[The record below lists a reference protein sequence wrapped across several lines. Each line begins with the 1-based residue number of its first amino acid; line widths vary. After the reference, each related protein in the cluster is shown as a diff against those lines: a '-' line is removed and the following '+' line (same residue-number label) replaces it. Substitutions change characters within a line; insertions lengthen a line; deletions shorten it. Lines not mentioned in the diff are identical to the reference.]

1 MPESP
6 ASMVVVFYEKPGCA
20 NNTRQKALLAAAGHT
35 VQAKSLLT
43 EPWCAERLR
52 AFFGE
57 LPVAQWFNP
66 SAPRIKSGEVVP
78 AHLAADAALNLMLAD
93 PLLIRRPLLE
103 VNGERR
109 VGFDAVAVDAW
120 IGLRSPALRDE
131 DFESCRKG
139 QAAQPCP
146 VPATT

>member
-6 ASMVVVFYEKPGCA
+6 ASMIVVFYEKPGCA

-35 VQAKSLLT
+35 VQAKNLLT

-52 AFFGE
+52 AFFGD
-57 LPVAQWFNP
+57 LPVPQWFNP
-66 SAPRIKSGEVVP
+66 SAPLIKSGAVNP
-78 AHLAADAALNLMLAD
+78 AQLDAETALRLMLAD
-93 PLLIRRPLLE
+93 PLLIRRPLME
-103 VNGERR
+103 VAGDCR
-109 VGFDAVAVDAW
+109 VGFDPTAVDAW
-120 IGLRSPALRDE
+120 IGLQSPALRDE
-131 DFESCRKG
+131 DLESCRKG

>member
-1 MPESP
+1 
-6 ASMVVVFYEKPGCA
+6 MVVVFYEKPGCA

-78 AHLAADAALNLMLAD
+78 AQLDAEAALNLMLAD
-93 PLLIRRPLLE
+93 PLLIRRPLME
-103 VNGERR
+103 VDGERR
-109 VGFDAVAVDAW
+109 VGFDAAAVDAW
-120 IGLRSPALRDE
+120 IGLQSPALNDE
-131 DFESCRKG
+131 DLERCRKG
-139 QAAQPCP
+139 HAAQPCAAP
-146 VPATT
+146 VATS